1 MALTPH
7 DNHPPKITAT
17 QWLLALVSLLLAG
30 LSYLFT
36 SNEGLAVFA
45 PFFIVANVT
54 LVLNTAMEAFQTRI
68 FGKFFLVASV
78 LFFFWL
84 EALTLARQSP
94 PFPSSFGPSHLFDQ
108 FSPDLVQQAYLYVAV
123 FQLML
128 LTGYSIRP
136 RMRRL
141 MTWVTSRIDS
151 SAKRGLVVR
160 CLLGAC
166 AWVPLLYAYG
176 FEVDPVVEALMAS
189 RSATASPMQNIGLW
203 HNLYYLG
210 MFGAAILLADSLL
223 FRAGSRRI
231 GLLFGGFTAL
241 PFVMLWGAR
250 HLWLFVALPACIVA
264 ITTIQGRMTPFRTL
278 RLLAIALVVLVVIQL
293 QLVLRQIG
301 WGEIGGV
308 TLAQLLET
316 VTTGQF
322 SALLFAEYL
331 VPDVHGY
338 FLEPAEPFFLIHWI
352 PRQYWP
358 DKPIMESWAY
368 YNYAYTRGQAF
379 NVTPSVIG
387 QFHINWGF
395 SGVLYIGLLLGVLA
409 SLADRAIISIDL
421 KRQRAMAV
429 VIGMFY
435 AFLVSSFRLYSPVY
449 FTYFIFG
456 VVGMLLLTRRQPA
469 TQATSANAT
478 NVLRYPGLP

>member
-1 MALTPH
+1 
-7 DNHPPKITAT
+7 
-17 QWLLALVSLLLAG
+17 
-30 LSYLFT
+30 
-36 SNEGLAVFA
+36 
-45 PFFIVANVT
+45 
-54 LVLNTAMEAFQTRI
+54 
-68 FGKFFLVASV
+68 
-78 LFFFWL
+78 
-84 EALTLARQSP
+84 
-94 PFPSSFGPSHLFDQ
+94 
-108 FSPDLVQQAYLYVAV
+108 
-123 FQLML
+123 
-128 LTGYSIRP
+128 
-136 RMRRL
+136 
-141 MTWVTSRIDS
+141 
-151 SAKRGLVVR
+151 
-160 CLLGAC
+160 
-166 AWVPLLYAYG
+166 
-176 FEVDPVVEALMAS
+176 
-189 RSATASPMQNIGLW
+189 
-203 HNLYYLG
+203 
-210 MFGAAILLADSLL
+210 
-223 FRAGSRRI
+223 
-231 GLLFGGFTAL
+231 
-241 PFVMLWGAR
+241 MLWGAR